1 MFRIKMHISKV
12 KLPFYPPCQVKCE
25 LQTWGVNRIPLID
38 KAWKANVNVWKKH
51 LTLQSV
57 FNHGEC
63 MMQADK
69 NVDCHVVDQNVDQ
82 ISRKIVYVP
91 LGERIR
97 SKRSS
102 YMHVGLRTSWWE
114 DCLRI
119 SSRVTTVRDRAPGPF
134 FFMDVGLNPREWVES
149 C

>member
-1 MFRIKMHISKV
+1 MMHANKNA
-12 KLPFYPPCQVKCE
+12 
-25 LQTWGVNRIPLID
+25 NR
-38 KAWKANVNVWKKH
+38 
-51 LTLQSV
+51 
-57 FNHGEC
+57 
-63 MMQADK
+63 
-69 NVDCHVVDQNVDQ
+69 HVVDQNVDQ
-82 ISRKIVYVP
+82 ISGEIAYVP
-91 LGERIR
+91 LGEKIK